1 MAEGNSPDSPPAT
14 LGSVSL
20 ADTRF
25 GSYLFVHAAWF
36 LTNGLQGVLLPYL
49 VTVVLRGSAAELGIA
64 QMCLTL
70 PSTFLVLI
78 GGLIADRV
86 DVKRQISRLYIFT
99 TIPYLLLG
107 VFIAVHVFS
116 YPLMIAYALSVGS
129 ISAFTLPTRDALLA
143 RMAPSPEGGGI
154 QRAVSLASL
163 AQFSG
168 QIVAMTV
175 ATGARIFG
183 IIPLFFLQVIVMGS
197 GAALAQR
204 LRPRPAPPK
213 RDRGKGNV
221 FAFAWSEFEAGLK
234 AVFASPVIGPL
245 TIMSFGVGA
254 SLPGSMQ
261 VLMPLL
267 VKSYFPANLAIA
279 DQPRIE
285 SALAIFTLCFWLGT
299 ITTATSLVRLGMPR
313 YKGRLY
319 IFGIVGGGTLLFVE
333 MLHLPFA
340 LFCGLNFFWGVAN
353 GVIITLGRGIVQ
365 ELAQEHL
372 RARILSVFSFGFM
385 VGGPVGA
392 VALGFL
398 AGALG
403 PHEALLFPGTLA
415 IVIALAA
422 VVLTPLWRLSI
433 EPLVHEVPTPR
444 TEPV

>member
-1 MAEGNSPDSPPAT
+1 MSDAISPDNAPASLT
-14 LGSVSL
+14 PAGST
-20 ADTRF
+20 DTRF

-36 LTNGLQGVLLPYL
+36 LTNGLQAVLLPYL
-49 VTVVLRGSAAELGIA
+49 VAVVLKGSAAQLGIA

-70 PSTFLVLI
+70 PATFLVLI

-107 VFIAVHVFS
+107 LFLVLHIFS

-154 QRAVSLASL
+154 QHAVSLASL

-168 QIVAMTV
+168 QIVAMIIAV
-175 ATGARIFG
+175 GARLFG
-183 IIPLFFLQVIVMGS
+183 IIPLFFLQVIVMSG
-197 GAALAQR
+197 GAAMVQC

-213 RDRGKGNV
+213 RDRGGQDI
-221 FAFAWSEFEAGLK
+221 FSFAWTEFAAGIR

-245 TIMSFGVGA
+245 TVMSFAIGA

-267 VKSYFPANLAIA
+267 VKSYFPANLAVA

-285 SALAIFTLCFWLGT
+285 SALAIFTLCFYLGT
-299 ITTATSLVRLGMPR
+299 ITTATGLVRLGMPR
-313 YKGRLY
+313 HKGRLY
-319 IFGIVGGGTLLFVE
+319 LFGIVGGGLLLFVE
-333 MLHLPFA
+333 MLRLPFA
-340 LFCGLNFFWGVAN
+340 VFCAINFLWGVSN
-353 GVIITLGRGIVQ
+353 GLIITLGRGIVQ

-392 VALGFL
+392 VVLGFL

-403 PHEALLFPGTLA
+403 PHMTLVFPGALA
-415 IVIALAA
+415 ILIAITAI
-422 VVLTPLWRLSI
+422 VTTPLWHLRAEGHI
-433 EPLVHEVPTPR
+433 HEVP
-444 TEPV
+444 EPQAKAV